1 MQFITSPF
9 ACIEHLSARKPATL
23 VFCDGGW
30 VCWGWRQVAG
40 KWLQG
45 ARLRGGGGT
54 LKQRLVGLGYA
65 QVCGEAEVWGD
76 GIIPVSCAHLDGE
89 GSRGVFV
96 WGAAEPWV
104 RVGYAA
110 RRDCW

>member
-1 MQFITSPF
+1 MHHA
-9 ACIEHLSARKPATL
+9 ACDH
-23 VFCDGGW
+23 GW
-30 VCWGWRQVAG
+30 VCWRRRQVVG
-40 KWLQG
+40 KWLKG

-89 GSRGVFV
+89 GSRACHVGSGWSTSEHVRC
-96 WGAAEPWV
+96 AAC
-104 RVGYAA
+104 
-110 RRDCW
+110 RDCWYHQSMD